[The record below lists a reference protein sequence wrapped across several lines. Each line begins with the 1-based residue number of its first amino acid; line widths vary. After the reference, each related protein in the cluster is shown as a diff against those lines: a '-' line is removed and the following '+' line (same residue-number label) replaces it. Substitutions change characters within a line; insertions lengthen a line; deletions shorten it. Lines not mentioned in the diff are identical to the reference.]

1 VRLSRRWRRLRTRA
15 YLFWDAVEPRAIML
29 IAVTGV
35 STMFFQDFAR
45 DDTSIPFL
53 TGLAQVGVAAVLF
66 WRRLQRA

>member
-1 VRLSRRWRRLRTRA
+1 VRLSRRLRRLRTRA
-15 YLFWDAVEPRAIML
+15 YLLWDVFEPQIIMV

-35 STMFFQDFAR
+35 TTMFFQDFAR
-45 DDTSIPFL
+45 DDTTIPFL